1 MREGALLSGLL
12 HGIVI
17 LLLLIGLPDFFRRE
31 LEPPPVIPIEVIN
44 ISDLTQAPALK
55 VKPKNDGP
63 KAEVEKPEPPK
74 PTPVVEKTPEP
85 EPEKQPDPEPAPE
98 PELSIDDLLAPVVE
112 EKKKE
117 EKPKKK
123 PIEKPKKKE
132 KKKTKPKKKDFNQLL
147 KNLDKVESSSDGPTQ
162 QEQDENSTADHA
174 ANNISETLS
183 VTEMD
188 LVRRQLAACWNV
200 AAGTRDAK
208 NLYVDVKIEMNPDAT
223 VRTAAVVGSS
233 GNKAADSSALRA
245 VRNPACSPL
254 KVPLDRYDQWK
265 TITIRFDPQH
275 IL

>member
-1 MREGALLSGLL
+1 MREGVLLSGLL
-12 HGIVI
+12 HIFVI
-17 LLLLIGLPDFFRRE
+17 LLLSIGLPDLFRRE

-55 VKPKNDGP
+55 VKPKNDSP
-63 KAEVEKPEPPK
+63 KEEVEKPEPPK

-85 EPEKQPDPEPAPE
+85 EKQPDPEPTPE

-117 EKPKKK
+117 EKPK
-123 PIEKPKKKE
+123 E
-132 KKKTKPKKKDFNQLL
+132 KKKKKKKQKKKDFNKLL
-147 KNLDKVESSSDGPTQ
+147 QNLDKAKSSSEGPTQ

-208 NLYVDVKIEMNPDAT
+208 DLYVDVKIEMSPDAT
-223 VRTAAVVGSS
+223 VRTAAVIGSS
-233 GNKAADSSALRA
+233 GNKAADDSALRA
-245 VRNPACSPL
+245 VRNPKCSPL
-254 KVPLDRYDQWK
+254 KLPLNRYDQWK
-265 TITIRFDPQH
+265 TITVRFDPQH